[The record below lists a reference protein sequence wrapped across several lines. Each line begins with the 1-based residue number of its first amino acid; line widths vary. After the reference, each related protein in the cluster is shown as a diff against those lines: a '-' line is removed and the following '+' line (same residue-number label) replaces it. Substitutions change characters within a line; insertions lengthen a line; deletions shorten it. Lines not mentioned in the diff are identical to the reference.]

1 MAWFISTMSKA
12 INAIITHLNAE
23 LTTANAASEQ
33 AHASATHSE
42 NVADNKYDT
51 LAVEAAYLAHGQSV
65 RITQI
70 QQSIANYRQLMSIRS
85 PDNASIHIG
94 HTVTIHDA
102 NDKLQRLF
110 IGPSAGGIRLFI
122 DNLEILTIT
131 PQTPMGKALMGKAVD
146 DEITLAVG
154 ANSKYFVVTDIC

>member
-1 MAWFISTMSKA
+1 MRTA
-12 INAIITHLNAE
+12 INAIIAHLNAE
-23 LTTANAASEQ
+23 LTTATAASEQ

-70 QQSIANYRQLMSIRS
+70 QQSIATYRQLMSIGS
-85 PDNASIHIG
+85 PDNAAIHIG
-94 HTVTIHDA
+94 HTVTIYDA